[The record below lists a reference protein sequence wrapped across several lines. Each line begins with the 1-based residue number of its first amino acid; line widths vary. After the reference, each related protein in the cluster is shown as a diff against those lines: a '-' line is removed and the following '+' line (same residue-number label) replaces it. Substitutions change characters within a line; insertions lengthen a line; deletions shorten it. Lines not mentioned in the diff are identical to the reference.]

1 MHKLYNQR
9 MGYKK
14 AWLVKAH
21 RTLVYV
27 HFSLRRKKHQMISK
41 VQLTKNILNYRKL
54 LQAAYTFQVDF
65 ESPVLDDRSISCNNP
80 AHTQDLNYYKKKK
93 KSITKLSVNNLA
105 LPNLSPRSLSSYQT
119 IMHTHTHISLHD
131 KQITYDIHHRINIHT
146 SFEQTSFTLINI
158 QLLKKN
164 L

>member
-1 MHKLYNQR
+1 

-21 RTLVYV
+21 RTLYMCI
-27 HFSLRRKKHQMISK
+27 FSLRRKKHQMISK

-80 AHTQDLNYYKKKK
+80 AHT
-93 KSITKLSVNNLA
+93 
-105 LPNLSPRSLSSYQT
+105 
-119 IMHTHTHISLHD
+119 
-131 KQITYDIHHRINIHT
+131 
-146 SFEQTSFTLINI
+146 
-158 QLLKKN
+158 
-164 L
+164 